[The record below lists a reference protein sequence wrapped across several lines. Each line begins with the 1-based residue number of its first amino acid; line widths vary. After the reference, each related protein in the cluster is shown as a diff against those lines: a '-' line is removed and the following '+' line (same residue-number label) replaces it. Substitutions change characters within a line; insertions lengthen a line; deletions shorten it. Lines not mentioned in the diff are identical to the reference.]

1 MPESETSSS
10 APSTAV
16 ATPGAFGE
24 NKGIRFHIT
33 TGGKSWACTL
43 QDRSAYER
51 MKSTR
56 TSSTDSVDSSASS
69 TTEKSA

>member
-43 QDRSAYER
+43 QDRSA
-51 MKSTR
+51 
-56 TSSTDSVDSSASS
+56 
-69 TTEKSA
+69 